1 MKKTESKD
9 PVKVADILNVGR
21 SRAIQATTLM
31 DRLELKSRRDLYS
44 MIQKER
50 LDGEII
56 LADYR
61 YGGYYLPDVTDPEDI
76 REIEHFVYHAEKQ
89 AKSNAEAAKSA
100 REFLRAFTA

>member
-1 MKKTESKD
+1 MKKKDDKD
-9 PVKVADILNVGR
+9 PVKVADVLNVGR
-21 SRAIQATTLM
+21 HRAIQANVLM
-31 DRLELKSRRDLYS
+31 ERLELKSRRDLYN

-89 AKSNAEAAKSA
+89 AKSNTQAAESA
-100 REFLRAFTA
+100 REFLRALTA